1 LSGIYARHSGLTVAN
16 NNDRVTTTDTSGVTQ
31 SSIINI
37 TGFSTADNGGI
48 IQCINLNDGLVQG
61 TAAVSVGVPSCPMNV
76 TAAPGDSADAVNITW
91 EHPLNTPPTT
101 HTTVTYCP
109 ASLPNCG
116 INVTCTSPCTV
127 SGLLPG
133 TEYNFTVI
141 PTNNCG
147 SAGDCTRNIDTL
159 VTECICPAYSP
170 QQCPVSTS
178 GPASVGI
185 AVAAT
190 IPTVALLVANVLTG
204 VVVYLITRHW
214 YKKPPQKTP
223 TSVKREDVYEQ
234 MEVSKNSDTIKMT
247 DNPAYGP
254 VK

>member
-1 LSGIYARHSGLTVAN
+1 
-16 NNDRVTTTDTSGVTQ
+16 
-31 SSIINI
+31 
-37 TGFSTADNGGI
+37 
-48 IQCINLNDGLVQG
+48 
-61 TAAVSVGVPSCPMNV
+61 MNV

-109 ASLPNCG
+109 VSSPIANCG
-116 INVTCTSPCTV
+116 IIVTCTSPCMV

-133 TEYNFTVI
+133 AEYNFTVI

-147 SAGDCTRNIDTL
+147 SAGDCTRNIATL
-159 VTECICPAYSP
+159 ITECICPAYSP

-223 TSVKREDVYEQ
+223 TSVQREDVYEQ
-234 MEVSKNSDTIKMT
+234 MGVSKNSDTINMT

-254 VK
+254 MT